1 MEVMQ
6 AFDSYV
12 ARYKERFLAELR
24 DFCRIPSI
32 AATGQGIEE
41 GASWVAER
49 LQKLGAE
56 VRVLRVEGV
65 APVVMGTI
73 GSGPKRLMIYD
84 HYDVQPPEPLDL
96 WVSGPFE
103 AAVRDGRIYARGAAD
118 NKSELLGR
126 IQAVEAYLNS
136 LGELPVQIAFFFE
149 GEEEIGS
156 PGLPRIVEGHRDL
169 IYADGCLWE
178 GGWKDERGRP
188 TYFLGLKGM
197 AYFELICRTASTDLH
212 SMYAAIVP
220 NAAWRLVWALSTL
233 KDPDDRILVEGLSDH
248 VLSPSEED
256 EAMLDTIHLDEE
268 AMRRNFGLRGFAGDL
283 TGKDLVRRYI
293 FGPTCNIAG
302 LQAGYTGTGVK
313 TVLPKE
319 ARAKVDFRLV
329 PNLTP
334 ELVHELLASHLA
346 QAGFS
351 DVEVRLIASL
361 HPARSSASTGVA
373 RAALSAA
380 LEFFGTQPQIYP
392 MLPGSGP
399 MYTLCQGLGIPAI
412 SAGTATRADA
422 NIHAPNENVLLED
435 YIENIQ
441 YMGRFISWCGRTL

>member
-1 MEVMQ
+1 MES
-6 AFDSYV
+6 FDRYV
-12 ARYKERFLAELR
+12 EEHTEKFVNEFRE
-24 DFCRIPSI
+24 FCRIPSV
-32 AATGQGIEE
+32 AATGQGIED
-41 GASWVAER
+41 GAAWVADR
-49 LQKLGAE
+49 LRRLGAE
-56 VRVLRVEGV
+56 VQVLRVEGV

-73 GSGPKRLMIYD
+73 GSGRKRLLIYD

-96 WVSGPFE
+96 WTSGPFE

-126 IQAVEAYLNS
+126 IQAVESFLNS
-136 LGELPVQIAFFFE
+136 LGELPVQVVFLFE

-156 PGLPRIVEGHRDL
+156 PGLPRLVESYRHL
-169 IYADGCLWE
+169 IQAEGCLWE
-178 GGWKDERGRP
+178 GGWKDEKGRP

-197 AYFELICRTASTDLH
+197 AYFELTCRTASTDLH

-233 KDPDDRILVEGLSDH
+233 KDPQDRILLESMLSH
-248 VLSPSEED
+248 VPPPSEED
-256 EAMLDTIHLDEE
+256 EAMLDTIDLDEE
-268 AMRRNFGLRGFAGDL
+268 AIKRNFGLHSFVGNL
-283 TGKDLVRRYI
+283 TGKDLLRRYI
-293 FGPTCNIAG
+293 FGLTCNIAG
-302 LQAGYTGTGVK
+302 LHSGYTGMGVK

-334 ELVHELLASHLA
+334 QLVHELLTSHLER
-346 QAGFS
+346 AGFG
-351 DVEVRLIASL
+351 DVEVRLIAGL
-361 HPARSSASTGVA
+361 HPARSPASAGVA
-373 RAALSAA
+373 QAALRAAQ
-380 LEFFGTQPQIYP
+380 EFFGAQPQVYP

-422 NIHAPNENVLLED
+422 NIHAPNENVLVDD
-435 YIENIQ
+435 YIENIR
-441 YMGRFISWCGRTL
+441 YMGRFLAWCGKTL